1 MMNYEFSNKGKA
13 FLITLEGICLSPYL
27 DSVGVKTL
35 GIGSTISDIPNIDDL
50 PWDYTLT
57 IEQALEQMNTGLKK
71 YVDAVNSVLQVP
83 VTQNQFDALV
93 AITYNIGTGKVKSR
107 VGGMAGSTFMK
118 RINAKYKV
126 GAVPMR
132 MLEDRWDVSWITDPS
147 IIYEEELVYGF
158 TSGGTIVDAILM
170 WNKPSE
176 IIGRRRKEA
185 QLFASG
191 NYGEGRAQLFPVNH
205 ITHKPMYNKSKIINI
220 MEYVNV

>member
-93 AITYNIGTGKVKSR
+93 SVTYNIGTGKVKARS
-107 VGGMAGSTFMK
+107 GGMAGSTFMK
-118 RINAKYKV
+118 RVN
-126 GAVPMR
+126 
-132 MLEDRWDVSWITDPS
+132 DRESPQSVAQ
-147 IIYEEELVYGF
+147 
-158 TSGGTIVDAILM
+158 AILM
-170 WNKPSE
+170 WNKPPE
-176 IIGRRRKEA
+176 IIGRRTKETK
-185 QLFASG
+185 LYING
-191 NYGEGRAQLFPVNH
+191 YYGDGRAQVFPTDPK
-205 ITHKPMYNKSKIINI
+205 THKPLYRKSKIINI